1 MAADKEFLIP
11 LGADLTSLLSALRE
25 GRTNVKALEDQSK
38 QSSKNMQDAFS
49 QVIRS
54 QKEIVA
60 ESVSGSRAIKD
71 EAQQAILLGNV
82 FKQLADSSSKATD
95 TNKLKKYADE
105 FKKLADFAQKG
116 LRVNVSDEE
125 LTLLTTLLN
134 ATKNEM
140 EELAAVVTILKGKL
154 DTMDPRSEEW
164 DQLNQAIQLSEK
176 VIQDFGQAEDGV
188 EKKTVSLRTQLRT
201 MKQELALMEDQ
212 GLEGTKSF
220 EQMQI
225 AAAQLEDQLGDTTAR
240 VRALA
245 SDTKYVD
252 AAIQA
257 ASALT
262 AGFGLAQGASALF
275 GSENEELAKVLNKVQ
290 GAMVILNSLQ
300 QIQQLLQKQNVLAIL
315 TSRSARIA
323 DTAAT
328 VAHSTAVGTDA
339 TVTNS
344 ATVATKG
351 FSAAL
356 AANPLGLILVALGAV
371 IAAVSAFTSKTEN
384 AAEAQEELNKK
395 IVEFA
400 DLSKSAELG
409 YIERTNQ
416 LLIAEAKARGEN
428 EQKIQNIEINSQRQK
443 VRSLERYYEEVKGVS
458 IEKEIETGQA
468 LKDEKVKLRVLELN
482 ASTDAR
488 KKQAELSKKFNDE
501 ALRKEEAY
509 QQAIDSIKKRYRDLT
524 IANIVSERERSKKEA
539 AAKAND
545 EISEINK
552 LIAEQKKAGKLSNE
566 LEQAAK
572 NAKLQVR
579 LRYNTEVLKI
589 DLDFY
594 KQQEDLLKAANDA
607 INDINKSESQKQI
620 DDINARYDA
629 IIENLN
635 NSNKKLG
642 EQSSLSAQDI
652 AIIEKNNNAIF
663 DLNKAREEDIIR
675 IKQAYALAKL
685 DIEEKLAIDTI
696 ELQKFSGLSQEQI
709 AKLKEEQKIAV
720 TKLYGQKRLDLIKQQ
735 LVSEK
740 KLTAEQ
746 FDQIINQNNIN
757 SAANSGKDIFDYL
770 GLSDTLSEETKN
782 KISKAILEA
791 TTNVQIEAK
800 KKLDLSSSSGLG
812 SSLLVQLFGAT
823 NEQADL
829 AIGTFNRIF
838 NAYQQMIDM
847 QITAKDRQLGILR
860 DQINEVENELNRELD
875 AQKNGYASNVSA
887 KQLELDQLKA
897 QRDKELADQKELVK
911 QKAQLAAASAATESI
926 VQAAQLGSAAAIAF
940 KKGQES
946 SFNPILGVILALAA
960 IATMVTGFITIKAQM
975 KAAAAPQFDEG
986 GGLVLEGPDHS
997 QGGLDVVE
1005 KRTGKTKAN
1014 VRGGEY
1020 MYVFKHTKAKEFED
1034 VFNLINDN
1042 QGASLSDVLR
1052 EIGGIHIIEDA
1063 PKIIMPILQKRNEEE
1078 NDYRN
1083 AMITMAY
1090 NSDELISIKKEL
1102 KEFKEAWQTEPRVV
1116 DYGDFVEITMG
1127 NIRKKV
1133 KKSKS

>member
-49 QVIRS
+49 QVIRF

-201 MKQELALMEDQ
+201 MKQELALMEEQ

-225 AAAQLEDQLGDTTAR
+225 AAAQLEDQLGDTAAR

-262 AGFGLAQGASALF
+262 AGFGLAQGAVALF

-315 TSRSARIA
+315 TSRSARVA

-339 TVTNS
+339 AVTNS
-344 ATVATKG
+344 ATVATRG

-371 IAAVSAFTSKTEN
+371 IAAVSAFTSETEN

-395 IVEFA
+395 IVQFA

-428 EQKIQNIEINSQRQK
+428 EQNIQNIEINSQRQK
-443 VRSLERYYEEVKGVS
+443 VRSLERYYEEVKGIV
-458 IEKEIETGQA
+458 EKEIDAAQN

-482 ASTDAR
+482 ATTEAR

-572 NAKLQVR
+572 NAKIQVR

-594 KQQEDLLKAANDA
+594 KQQEDLLKVANDA

-642 EQSSLSAQDI
+642 EQSSLSAEDI
-652 AIIEKNNNAIF
+652 AIIENNNNAIF
-663 DLNKAREEDIIR
+663 DLNKVREEEIIR
-675 IKQAYALAKL
+675 TKQAYALAKL

-696 ELQKFSGLSQEQI
+696 ELQKFSGLSEEQI
-709 AKLKEEQKIAV
+709 EKLKEEQKILI
-720 TKLYGQKRLDLIKQQ
+720 KKQFGQKRLDLIKEQ
-735 LVSEK
+735 LIKEN
-740 KLTAEQ
+740 KLTEEQ
-746 FDQIINQNNIN
+746 FAAITDQKNIDE
-757 SAANSGKDIFDYL
+757 SAKAGQDIFSYL
-770 GLSDTLSEETKN
+770 GLSNKLSDETKAKILAARAEAAAEIKKPVKSVGFFELFGITTEDVYKITVPLSAIASVWKSTFEAMLIPINNLVNARKQAVDEITKDIDELEKQLDREKEAREKGYANNVDLLNREIAEKKAKKDEELKNLEEAQKKQRQLQKLQIIADTLSQVN
-782 KISKAILEA
+782 NLA
-791 TTNVQIEAK
+791 TSATEIMK
-800 KKLDLSSSSGLG
+800 FLSPLG
-812 SSLLVQLFGAT
+812 PFGVALGIAT
-823 NEQADL
+823 
-829 AIGTFNRIF
+829 IGT
-838 NAYQQMIDM
+838 MIGAFVA
-847 QITAKDRQLGILR
+847 TKVA
-860 DQINEVENELNRELD
+860 
-875 AQKNGYASNVSA
+875 A
-887 KQLELDQLKA
+887 LKA
-897 QRDKELADQKELVK
+897 VNE
-911 QKAQLAAASAATESI
+911 
-926 VQAAQLGSAAAIAF
+926 
-940 KKGQES
+940 
-946 SFNPILGVILALAA
+946 
-960 IATMVTGFITIKAQM
+960 
-975 KAAAAPQFDEG
+975 APQFDEG

>member
-1 MAADKEFLIP
+1 MATDKEFLIP
-11 LGADLTSLLSALRE
+11 LGADLTPLLSALRE

-116 LRVNVSDEE
+116 LRINVSDEE

-212 GLEGTKSF
+212 GLENTKGF
-220 EQMQI
+220 EEMQI

-240 VRALA
+240 IRALA

-275 GSENEELAKVLNKVQ
+275 GNENEELAKVLNKVQ

-339 TVTNS
+339 AVTNS

-371 IAAVSAFTSKTEN
+371 IAAVSAFTSQTEN
-384 AAEAQEELNKK
+384 AAEAQEKLNKK

-443 VRSLERYYEEVKGVS
+443 VRSLERYYEEVKG
-458 IEKEIETGQA
+458 IAEKEIDAAQT

-482 ASTDAR
+482 AITDSR
-488 KKQAELSKKFNDE
+488 KNQAELSKKFNDE

-524 IANIVSERERSKKEA
+524 ISNIVSERERSKKEA

-620 DDINARYDA
+620 DDINARYDT

-642 EQSSLSAQDI
+642 EQSLLSAEDI

-663 DLNKAREEDIIR
+663 DLNKAREEEIIR
-675 IKQAYALAKL
+675 TKQAYALAKL

-696 ELQKFSGLSQEQI
+696 ELQKFSGLTEQQVE
-709 AKLKEEQKIAV
+709 KLKEEQKIII
-720 TKLYGQKRLDLIKQQ
+720 KKQFGQKRLDLIKEQ
-735 LVSEK
+735 LIKEN
-740 KLTAEQ
+740 KLTEEQ
-746 FDQIINQNNIN
+746 FAAITDQKNIDE
-757 SAANSGKDIFDYL
+757 AAKAGQDIFSYL
-770 GLSDTLSEETKN
+770 GLSNKLSDETKAKILAARAEAAAEIKKPVKPVGFFELFGISTEDVSKITIPLSAIASVWKSTFEAMLIPINNLVNARKQAVDEITKDIDELEKQLEREKEAREKGYANNVDLLNKEIAEKKSKKDEELKNLEEAQKKQRQLQKLQIIADTLSQVN
-782 KISKAILEA
+782 NLA
-791 TTNVQIEAK
+791 TSATEIMK
-800 KKLDLSSSSGLG
+800 FLSPLG
-812 SSLLVQLFGAT
+812 PFGVALGIAT
-823 NEQADL
+823 
-829 AIGTFNRIF
+829 IGT
-838 NAYQQMIDM
+838 MIGAFVA
-847 QITAKDRQLGILR
+847 TKVA
-860 DQINEVENELNRELD
+860 
-875 AQKNGYASNVSA
+875 A
-887 KQLELDQLKA
+887 LKA
-897 QRDKELADQKELVK
+897 VNE
-911 QKAQLAAASAATESI
+911 
-926 VQAAQLGSAAAIAF
+926 
-940 KKGQES
+940 
-946 SFNPILGVILALAA
+946 
-960 IATMVTGFITIKAQM
+960 
-975 KAAAAPQFDEG
+975 APQFDEG

>member
-11 LGADLTSLLSALRE
+11 LGADLTPLLSALRE

-212 GLEGTKSF
+212 GLENTKGF
-220 EQMQI
+220 QDLQI
-225 AAAQLEDQLGDTTAR
+225 AAGKLEDQLGDTAAR
-240 VRALA
+240 VRILA
-245 SDTKYVD
+245 SDTKYID

-257 ASALT
+257 AQGLA
-262 AGFGLAQGASALF
+262 AGFGLAQGAAALF
-275 GSENEELAKVLNKVQ
+275 GSENEELAKALNKVQ
-290 GAMVILNSLQ
+290 GVMVILQSLQ
-300 QIQQLLQKQNVLAIL
+300 TIQQLLQKQSALAVV
-315 TSRSARIA
+315 AE
-323 DTAAT
+323 TAAK
-328 VAHSTAVGTDA
+328 TANVG
-339 TVTNS
+339 VTGLLTGAVRTLN
-344 ATVATKG
+344 
-351 FSAAL
+351 AAI
-356 AANPLGLILVALGAV
+356 AANPLGVLLVALGVV
-371 IAAVSAFTSKTEN
+371 IAAVQAFRNDTED
-384 AAEAQEELNKK
+384 AAAAQEKLNDATKK
-395 IVEFA
+395 FA
-400 DLSKSAELG
+400 DDSLKYQLALLD
-409 YIERTNQ
+409 RTTP
-416 LLIAEAKARGEN
+416 LILAQAKARGASER
-428 EQKIQNIEINSQRQK
+428 ELQL
-443 VRSLERYYEEVKGVS
+443 LERNGIQERIRSYEEALTKVKG
-458 IEKEIETGQA
+458 IKDKELELEENI
-468 LKDEKVKLRVLELN
+468 LDEKAKLTLFDLN
-482 ASTDAR
+482 NKIKANEKKTDAD
-488 KKQAELSKKFNDE
+488 KKYRDDQIK
-501 ALRKEEAY
+501 KEEAY
-509 QQAIDSIKKRYRDLT
+509 QQALESLRKKYTDLT
-524 IANIVSERERSKKEA
+524 LSAIVSERERSKKEA
-539 AAKAND
+539 AVRANEQIAD
-545 EISEINK
+545 INK
-552 LIAEQKKAGKLSNE
+552 LLAEQKKAGKLTEE
-566 LEQAAK
+566 LETSASKVKSQIRQQYVA
-572 NAKLQVR
+572 
-579 LRYNTEVLKI
+579 EVLKI

-642 EQSSLSAQDI
+642 EQSSLSAEDI

-663 DLNKAREEDIIR
+663 DLNKAREKDIIR
-675 IKQAYALAKL
+675 TKQAYALAKL

-696 ELQKFSGLSQEQI
+696 ELQKFSGLTEEQI

-875 AQKNGYASNVSA
+875 AQKNGYASNVAA

-911 QKAQLAAASAATESI
+911 QKAQLAAASAATDSI

-1005 KRTGKTKAN
+1005 KRTGKTKGKG
-1014 VRGGEY
+1014 RGGE
-1020 MYVFKHTKAKEFED
+1020 
-1034 VFNLINDN
+1034 
-1042 QGASLSDVLR
+1042 
-1052 EIGGIHIIEDA
+1052 
-1063 PKIIMPILQKRNEEE
+1063 
-1078 NDYRN
+1078 
-1083 AMITMAY
+1083 
-1090 NSDELISIKKEL
+1090 
-1102 KEFKEAWQTEPRVV
+1102 
-1116 DYGDFVEITMG
+1116 
-1127 NIRKKV
+1127 
-1133 KKSKS
+1133 

>member
-1 MAADKEFLIP
+1 
-11 LGADLTSLLSALRE
+11 
-25 GRTNVKALEDQSK
+25 
-38 QSSKNMQDAFS
+38 
-49 QVIRS
+49 
-54 QKEIVA
+54 
-60 ESVSGSRAIKD
+60 
-71 EAQQAILLGNV
+71 
-82 FKQLADSSSKATD
+82 
-95 TNKLKKYADE
+95 
-105 FKKLADFAQKG
+105 
-116 LRVNVSDEE
+116 
-125 LTLLTTLLN
+125 
-134 ATKNEM
+134 
-140 EELAAVVTILKGKL
+140 
-154 DTMDPRSEEW
+154 
-164 DQLNQAIQLSEK
+164 
-176 VIQDFGQAEDGV
+176 
-188 EKKTVSLRTQLRT
+188 
-201 MKQELALMEDQ
+201 
-212 GLEGTKSF
+212 
-220 EQMQI
+220 
-225 AAAQLEDQLGDTTAR
+225 
-240 VRALA
+240 
-245 SDTKYVD
+245 
-252 AAIQA
+252 
-257 ASALT
+257 
-262 AGFGLAQGASALF
+262 
-275 GSENEELAKVLNKVQ
+275 
-290 GAMVILNSLQ
+290 
-300 QIQQLLQKQNVLAIL
+300 
-315 TSRSARIA
+315 
-323 DTAAT
+323 
-328 VAHSTAVGTDA
+328 
-339 TVTNS
+339 
-344 ATVATKG
+344 
-351 FSAAL
+351 
-356 AANPLGLILVALGAV
+356 
-371 IAAVSAFTSKTEN
+371 
-384 AAEAQEELNKK
+384 
-395 IVEFA
+395 
-400 DLSKSAELG
+400 
-409 YIERTNQ
+409 
-416 LLIAEAKARGEN
+416 
-428 EQKIQNIEINSQRQK
+428 
-443 VRSLERYYEEVKGVS
+443 
-458 IEKEIETGQA
+458 
-468 LKDEKVKLRVLELN
+468 
-482 ASTDAR
+482 
-488 KKQAELSKKFNDE
+488 
-501 ALRKEEAY
+501 
-509 QQAIDSIKKRYRDLT
+509 
-524 IANIVSERERSKKEA
+524 
-539 AAKAND
+539 
-545 EISEINK
+545 
-552 LIAEQKKAGKLSNE
+552 
-566 LEQAAK
+566 
-572 NAKLQVR
+572 
-579 LRYNTEVLKI
+579 
-589 DLDFY
+589 
-594 KQQEDLLKAANDA
+594 
-607 INDINKSESQKQI
+607 
-620 DDINARYDA
+620 
-629 IIENLN
+629 
-635 NSNKKLG
+635 
-642 EQSSLSAQDI
+642 
-652 AIIEKNNNAIF
+652 
-663 DLNKAREEDIIR
+663 
-675 IKQAYALAKL
+675 
-685 DIEEKLAIDTI
+685 
-696 ELQKFSGLSQEQI
+696 
-709 AKLKEEQKIAV
+709 
-720 TKLYGQKRLDLIKQQ
+720 
-735 LVSEK
+735 
-740 KLTAEQ
+740 

-875 AQKNGYASNVSA
+875 AQKNGYASNVAA

-897 QRDKELADQKELVK
+897 QRDKELADQKELIK

>member
-11 LGADLTSLLSALRE
+11 LGADLTPLLSALRE

-116 LRVNVSDEE
+116 LRINVSDEE

-212 GLEGTKSF
+212 GLENTKGF
-220 EQMQI
+220 QDLQI
-225 AAAQLEDQLGDTTAR
+225 AAGKLEDQLGDTAAR
-240 VRALA
+240 VRILA
-245 SDTKYVD
+245 SDTKYID

-257 ASALT
+257 AQGLA
-262 AGFGLAQGASALF
+262 AGFGLAQGAAALF
-275 GSENEELAKVLNKVQ
+275 GSENEELAKALNKVQ
-290 GAMVILNSLQ
+290 GVMVILQSLQ
-300 QIQQLLQKQNVLAIL
+300 TIQNILQKQSALAVV
-315 TSRSARIA
+315 A
-323 DTAAT
+323 DTAAKT
-328 VAHSTAVGTDA
+328 ANISVTAVLTG
-339 TVTNS
+339 TVTAFN
-344 ATVATKG
+344 
-351 FSAAL
+351 AAIS
-356 AANPLGLILVALGAV
+356 ANPLGALLVALGLV
-371 IAAVSAFTSKTEN
+371 IAAVQAFTNNTDD
-384 AAEAQEELNKK
+384 ATEAQEKLNDATKK
-395 IVEFA
+395 FA
-400 DLSKSAELG
+400 DDSLRYQISLT
-409 YIERTNQ
+409 ERTTSI
-416 LLIAEAKARGEN
+416 LIAQAKARGASEK
-428 EQKIQNIEINSQRQK
+428 EVQAIERSGQILKIRAVEEAL
-443 VRSLERYYEEVKGVS
+443 VRVKG
-458 IEKEIETGQA
+458 IRDKEIELEQTLNEEKSKLTLLDLTNKSNA
-468 LKDEKVKLRVLELN
+468 LKKQQDEN
-482 ASTDAR
+482 
-488 KKQAELSKKFNDE
+488 KKYYDLSIQ
-501 ALRKEEAY
+501 KEEAY
-509 QQAIDSIKKRYRDLT
+509 QQALESLRKKYTDLT
-524 IANIVSERERSKKEA
+524 VSAIVSERERRKKEA
-539 AAKAND
+539 AVRANEQIAD
-545 EISEINK
+545 INK
-552 LIAEQKKAGKLSNE
+552 LLAEQKKAGKLTEE
-566 LEQAAK
+566 LEISASKVKSQIRQQYVA
-572 NAKLQVR
+572 
-579 LRYNTEVLKI
+579 EVLKI

-620 DDINARYDA
+620 DNINARYDT

-642 EQSSLSAQDI
+642 EQSSLSTEDI

-663 DLNKAREEDIIR
+663 DLNTARDAEIIR
-675 IKQAYALAKL
+675 TKQAFALAKL

-696 ELQKFSGLSQEQI
+696 ELQKFSGLSEEQI

-720 TKLYGQKRLDLIKQQ
+720 TRLYGQKRLDLIEDQ
-735 LVSEK
+735 LIKEK
-740 KLTAEQ
+740 KITKEQ
-746 FDQIINQNNIN
+746 FEALTDQNNIDG
-757 SAANSGKDIFDYL
+757 AAEAGKDIFDYL
-770 GLSDTLSEETKN
+770 GLSSTLSDETKT
-782 KISKAILEA
+782 KILAAIGQVKSA
-791 TTNVQIEAK
+791 VKVEAK
-800 KKLDLSSSSGLG
+800 KKLDFSSPSALG
-812 SSLLVQLFGAT
+812 SSLLMEYFGAT
-823 NEQADL
+823 KEQADL
-829 AIGTFNRIF
+829 VIGSFNRVYGEF
-838 NAYQQMIDM
+838 QKMIDN
-847 QITAKDRQLGILR
+847 QIAAKDRQLGILR

-926 VQAAQLGSAAAIAF
+926 VQAAQLGTAAATAF
-940 KKGQES
+940 RKGQETA
-946 SFNPILGVILALAA
+946 FNPILGVILALAA

>member
-164 DQLNQAIQLSEK
+164 EQLNQAIQLSEK

-201 MKQELALMEDQ
+201 MKQELALMEEQ

-225 AAAQLEDQLGDTTAR
+225 AAAQLEDQLGDTAAR

-262 AGFGLAQGASALF
+262 AGFGLAQGAVALF

-488 KKQAELSKKFNDE
+488 KKQAELSKKYNDE

-663 DLNKAREEDIIR
+663 DLNTARDAEIIR
-675 IKQAYALAKL
+675 TKQAYALAKL

-696 ELQKFSGLSQEQI
+696 ELQKFSGLTEQQVE
-709 AKLKEEQKIAV
+709 KLKEEQKILI
-720 TKLYGQKRLDLIKQQ
+720 KKQFGQKRLDLIKEQ
-735 LVSEK
+735 LIKEN
-740 KLTAEQ
+740 KLTEEQ
-746 FDQIINQNNIN
+746 FAAITDQKNIDE
-757 SAANSGKDIFDYL
+757 AAKAGQDIFSYL
-770 GLSDTLSEETKN
+770 GLSNKLSDETKAKILAARAEAAAEIKKPVKSVGFFELFGISTEDVSKITIPLSAIASVWKSTFEAMLIPINNLVNARKQAVDEITKDIDELEKQLEREKEAREKGYANNVDLLNKEIAEKKAKKDEELKNLEEAQKKQRQLQKLQIIADTLSQVN
-782 KISKAILEA
+782 NLA
-791 TTNVQIEAK
+791 TSATEIMK
-800 KKLDLSSSSGLG
+800 FLSPLG
-812 SSLLVQLFGAT
+812 PFGVALGIAT
-823 NEQADL
+823 
-829 AIGTFNRIF
+829 IGT
-838 NAYQQMIDM
+838 MIGAFVA
-847 QITAKDRQLGILR
+847 TKVA
-860 DQINEVENELNRELD
+860 
-875 AQKNGYASNVSA
+875 A
-887 KQLELDQLKA
+887 LKA
-897 QRDKELADQKELVK
+897 VNE
-911 QKAQLAAASAATESI
+911 
-926 VQAAQLGSAAAIAF
+926 
-940 KKGQES
+940 
-946 SFNPILGVILALAA
+946 
-960 IATMVTGFITIKAQM
+960 
-975 KAAAAPQFDEG
+975 APQFDEG

-1042 QGASLSDVLR
+1042 QGASLSDVLK

>member
-11 LGADLTSLLSALRE
+11 LGADLTPLLSALRE

-116 LRVNVSDEE
+116 LRINVSDEE

-323 DTAAT
+323 DTAST
-328 VAHSTAVGTDA
+328 VAHSTAVATDA
-339 TVTNS
+339 AATNS
-344 ATVATKG
+344 ATVATRG

-371 IAAVSAFTSKTEN
+371 IAAVSAFTSETEN

-395 IVEFA
+395 IVQFA

-428 EQKIQNIEINSQRQK
+428 EQNIQNIEINSQRQK
-443 VRSLERYYEEVKGVS
+443 VRSLERYYEEVKGIV
-458 IEKEIETGQA
+458 EKEIDAAQN

-482 ASTDAR
+482 ATTEAR

-572 NAKLQVR
+572 NAKIQVR

-594 KQQEDLLKAANDA
+594 KQQEDLLKVANDA

-642 EQSSLSAQDI
+642 EQSSLSAEDI
-652 AIIEKNNNAIF
+652 AIIENNNNAIF
-663 DLNKAREEDIIR
+663 DLNKVREEEIIR
-675 IKQAYALAKL
+675 TKQAYALAKL

-696 ELQKFSGLSQEQI
+696 ELQKFSGLSEEQI
-709 AKLKEEQKIAV
+709 EKLKEEQKILI
-720 TKLYGQKRLDLIKQQ
+720 KKQFGQKRLDLIKEQ
-735 LVSEK
+735 LIKEN
-740 KLTAEQ
+740 KLTEEQ
-746 FDQIINQNNIN
+746 FAAITDQKNIDE
-757 SAANSGKDIFDYL
+757 SAKAGQDIFSYL
-770 GLSDTLSEETKN
+770 GLSNKLSDETKAKILAARAEAAAEIKKPVKSVGFFELFGITTEDVYKITVPLSAIASVWKSTFEAMLIPINNLVNARKQAVDEITKDIDELEKQLDREKEAREKGYANNVDLLNREIAEKKAKKDEELKNLEEAQKKQRQLQKLQIIADTLSQVN
-782 KISKAILEA
+782 NLA
-791 TTNVQIEAK
+791 TSATEIMK
-800 KKLDLSSSSGLG
+800 FLSPLG
-812 SSLLVQLFGAT
+812 PFGVALGIAT
-823 NEQADL
+823 
-829 AIGTFNRIF
+829 IGT
-838 NAYQQMIDM
+838 MIGAFVA
-847 QITAKDRQLGILR
+847 TKVA
-860 DQINEVENELNRELD
+860 
-875 AQKNGYASNVSA
+875 A
-887 KQLELDQLKA
+887 LKA
-897 QRDKELADQKELVK
+897 VNE
-911 QKAQLAAASAATESI
+911 
-926 VQAAQLGSAAAIAF
+926 
-940 KKGQES
+940 
-946 SFNPILGVILALAA
+946 
-960 IATMVTGFITIKAQM
+960 
-975 KAAAAPQFDEG
+975 APQFDEG